1 MEINKLTPLIDDL
14 RHLES
19 IDLEMVKQ
27 QTKLSLYCDK
37 DSLLPVRFDIDES
50 FMKLLLSYIKSKIQ
64 AKQKELKKA
73 LEKVNG

>member
-1 MEINKLTPLIDDL
+1 MEINKLTPLIDEL
-14 RHLES
+14 RYLES

-27 QTKLSLYCDK
+27 QTMLRMYDDNK
-37 DSLLPVRFDIDES
+37 SLLPVSIKIDES